1 MQEQRARLR
10 DPNRRALLARVPRRD
25 VALASHDD
33 RTEEEIAE
41 NAADGIRISEFP
53 VTMVGGEGGEGAGAW
68 R

>member
-1 MQEQRARLR
+1 MART
-10 DPNRRALLARVPRRD
+10 D
-25 VALASHDD
+25 VAVASHDD

-53 VTMVGGEGGEGAGAW
+53 VTLAGRARGARARHG